1 VLSPSFFAKHWTQ
14 YELDG
19 LVAREMSGEQIILP
33 IWHKISKD
41 ELLAISPSLTD
52 KVALR
57 TADLTIDEIAD
68 QLAEAVNASR
78 HG

>member
-1 VLSPSFFAKHWTQ
+1 
-14 YELDG
+14 
-19 LVAREMSGEQIILP
+19 MSGEQIILP

-57 TADLTIDEIAD
+57 SSDLTIAEIAD
-68 QLAEAVNASR
+68 QLVDAVAVSR
-78 HG
+78 QPR